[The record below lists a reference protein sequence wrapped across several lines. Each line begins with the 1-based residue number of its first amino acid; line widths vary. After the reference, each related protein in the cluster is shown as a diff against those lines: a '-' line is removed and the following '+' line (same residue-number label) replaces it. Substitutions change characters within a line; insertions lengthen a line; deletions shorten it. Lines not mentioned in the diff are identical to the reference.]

1 MRQPPSGWL
10 GYVPLTRAEAHFD
23 GRLVRCFA
31 ERPKSAHALLE
42 EAVIGNPAMNSR
54 HPDHLFEFFRR
65 VCAEVDIA
73 VALFNTNYSG
83 YALSPELV
91 GRLADI
97 ENIFCIK
104 NPQPP
109 DHMAAVRRQV
119 GSRILVCDPTEARWL
134 DNIVTHKDQVF
145 MSSPSP
151 YLLQTAGRL
160 TMREYTRQAMAGDV
174 DAARKFYVEKLR
186 MKIVFDELAPNK
198 DVWVVGLAPEGGGAL
213 VELLAAVAQPNPI
226 QGFLDKHGE
235 AIHHVAY
242 EVQDIEAAIA
252 QCKAVGFQMLDER
265 PRPGA
270 HKSRIA
276 FIHPKSTGGVL
287 SELVEPARH

>member
-1 MRQPPSGWL
+1 ML
-10 GYVPLTRAEAHFD
+10 KTMH
-23 GRLVRCFA
+23 
-31 ERPKSAHALLE
+31 H
-42 EAVIGNPAMNSR
+42 IG
-54 HPDHLFEFFRR
+54 
-65 VCAEVDIA
+65 V
-73 VALFNTNYSG
+73 
-83 YALSPELV
+83 
-91 GRLADI
+91 
-97 ENIFCIK
+97 
-104 NPQPP
+104 
-109 DHMAAVRRQV
+109 AVR
-119 GSRILVCDPTEARWL
+119 
-134 DNIVTHKDQVF
+134 
-145 MSSPSP
+145 
-151 YLLQTAGRL
+151 
-160 TMREYTRQAMAGDV
+160 DV